1 MSTATWMRRQ
11 RDRPIAEH
19 ERRTAMAAVVVILGA
34 VAVLLTLT
42 QPASQAHYPA
52 RSTPLSSPPA
62 AAENDMSASASE
74 AKQTAER
81 FLAGYLGYVYGHT
94 PAGQIEDATPALIR
108 SLQAHPPRVPPAAQA
123 RRPRVLSLH
132 LAATAATAGS
142 AGEVTVSAVVNDG
155 GLIDYSVRLVL
166 ASEGGQL
173 LVTGL
178 EGA

>member
-1 MSTATWMRRQ
+1 MSTAAWMRRQ

-34 VAVLLTLT
+34 VTVLLALT
-42 QPASQAHYPA
+42 QPASQARYPA
-52 RSTPLSSPPA
+52 RSTPLSPPPA
-62 AAENDMSASASE
+62 AAESHMSASEHE

-94 PAGQIEDATPALIR
+94 PVGQIEDATPALIR

-132 LAATAATAGS
+132 LAAGS

-155 GLIDYSVRLVL
+155 GLIDYSVALVL
-166 ASEGGQL
+166 ASKGGRL

>member
-1 MSTATWMRRQ
+1 MSTAAWMRRQ

-34 VAVLLTLT
+34 VTVLLALT
-42 QPASQAHYPA
+42 QPASQAHYRA
-52 RSTPLSSPPA
+52 RSTPLNPPPA
-62 AAENDMSASASE
+62 AAESHTSASAPE
-74 AKQTAER
+74 AKPTAER

-108 SLQAHPPRVPPAAQA
+108 FLQTHPPRVPPAAQA

-132 LAATAATAGS
+132 LAAAGS

-155 GLIDYSVRLVL
+155 GLIDYSVGLVL
-166 ASEGGQL
+166 ASEGGRL

>member
-1 MSTATWMRRQ
+1 MSTAAWMRRQ

-34 VAVLLTLT
+34 VTVLLALT
-42 QPASQAHYPA
+42 QPASQARYPA
-52 RSTPLSSPPA
+52 RSTPLPA
-62 AAENDMSASASE
+62 AAENDMSVSEHE

-132 LAATAATAGS
+132 LAAAAAAGS

-155 GLIDYSVRLVL
+155 GLIDYSVGLVL
-166 ASEGGQL
+166 ASEGGRL

-178 EGA
+178 DGA

>member
-1 MSTATWMRRQ
+1 MSTAAWMRRQ
-11 RDRPIAEH
+11 RDRPIADH

-34 VAVLLTLT
+34 VTVLLTLT
-42 QPASQAHYPA
+42 QPTGQALYQP
-52 RSTPLSSPPA
+52 RSTPLSPPPVA
-62 AAENDMSASASE
+62 AVSHTSAPALE

-94 PAGQIEDATPALIR
+94 PAVQIEDATPGLIR

-132 LAATAATAGS
+132 LAAAAGS
-142 AGEVTVSAVVNDG
+142 AGEVTLSAVVNDG
-155 GLIDYSVRLVL
+155 GLIDYSVALVL
-166 ASEGGQL
+166 ASEGGRL

>member
-1 MSTATWMRRQ
+1 MSTAAWMRRQ

-34 VAVLLTLT
+34 VTVLLTLT
-42 QPASQAHYPA
+42 QPASQARYPA
-52 RSTPLSSPPA
+52 RSTSLSPPPA
-62 AAENDMSASASE
+62 AAEKDMSASASE

-94 PAGQIEDATPALIR
+94 PARQIEDATPGLIR

-132 LAATAATAGS
+132 LAATS
-142 AGEVTVSAVVNDG
+142 AGEVAVSAVVNDG
-155 GLIDYSVRLVL
+155 GLIDYSVGLVL
-166 ASEGGQL
+166 ASEGGRL

-178 EGA
+178 DGA

>member
-1 MSTATWMRRQ
+1 MSTAAWMRRQ

-42 QPASQAHYPA
+42 QPASQALYRA
-52 RSTPLSSPPA
+52 RNTPLSRPPA
-62 AAENDMSASASE
+62 AAENHMSASASE

-108 SLQAHPPRVPPAAQA
+108 SLHAHPPRVPPAAQA

-132 LAATAATAGS
+132 LAVAS
-142 AGEVTVSAVVNDG
+142 AGGVAVSAVVNDG
-155 GLIDYSVRLVL
+155 ELIDYSVGLVL
-166 ASEGGQL
+166 ASEGGRL
-173 LVTGL
+173 LVTGV
-178 EGA
+178 EGP